1 MDSERSLFMIVAI
14 LLLIIAIR
22 KAQRFRFIA
31 LNMYFLRKRRQHDLI
46 SALLTRG
53 IRRIRRTHVQQR
65 RAAWVY
71 PRPQGWFE
79 EMYQNPV
86 FPTLWKNDFRVTKE
100 TFDYIC
106 QLVGPDLS
114 RQNTY
119 FWKAV
124 ALNKCVAIALWR
136 MGTGNSYRTTGI
148 TFGQGKSTVIKICEN
163 FMEALICHKD
173 NFIRFPDDLL
183 DVTLAM
189 RRSESLAGFPNVV
202 GAIDGSHI
210 AIKAPHVHHEDYFN
224 RKKNYS
230 INLQGVVDA
239 TGKFIDVSTGWPGSI
254 HDARVL
260 RLSTLYQRAENNLIL
275 TEPVKRINGVTVRP
289 LLIGDS
295 AYPLLPWLVS
305 PYPHSHNLNR
315 NQAKF
320 NKILSKSRVTVERAF
335 GKLKCHW
342 RCLLKPLEE
351 KTPKVPHTILT
362 CCILH
367 NICVLRADEFEDD
380 HSSDEEDDEDGDDDG
395 IAFRQG
401 RIVRQAL
408 TVFLA
413 EWTHF
418 HIDCHFIERTNFKLF
433 DNKNLR

>member
-1 MDSERSLFMIVAI
+1 
-14 LLLIIAIR
+14 
-22 KAQRFRFIA
+22 
-31 LNMYFLRKRRQHDLI
+31 
-46 SALLTRG
+46 
-53 IRRIRRTHVQQR
+53 
-65 RAAWVY
+65 
-71 PRPQGWFE
+71 
-79 EMYQNPV
+79 
-86 FPTLWKNDFRVTKE
+86 
-100 TFDYIC
+100 
-106 QLVGPDLS
+106 
-114 RQNTY
+114 
-119 FWKAV
+119 
-124 ALNKCVAIALWR
+124 

-320 NKILSKSRVTVERAF
+320 NKILSKSRVIVERAF

-380 HSSDEEDDEDGDDDG
+380 HSSDDEDDEDGDDDG

-413 EWTHF
+413 E
-418 HIDCHFIERTNFKLF
+418 
-433 DNKNLR
+433 